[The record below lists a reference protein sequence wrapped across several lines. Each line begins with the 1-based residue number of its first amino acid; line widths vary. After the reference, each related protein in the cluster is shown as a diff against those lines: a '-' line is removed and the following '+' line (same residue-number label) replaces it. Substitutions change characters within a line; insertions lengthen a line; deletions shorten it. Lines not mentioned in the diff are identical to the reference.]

1 MSYTHTHMYTYL
13 NEPILF
19 ADNFPSTSELNEE
32 PFKKL
37 QWQAAESASPRS
49 GFMFKVSLNARNF
62 FKTDPQ
68 NENNLE
74 YKYLTLP
81 QLTQ

>member
-1 MSYTHTHMYTYL
+1 MYTYL
-13 NEPILF
+13 NESILF
-19 ADNFPSTSELNEE
+19 SDNFPSTAELNEE

-37 QWQAAESASPRS
+37 QWQEADSASPRP
-49 GFMFKVSLNARNF
+49 GFMFKVSLNALNF
-62 FKTDPQ
+62 FKTDPR

-81 QLTQ
+81 QLTR